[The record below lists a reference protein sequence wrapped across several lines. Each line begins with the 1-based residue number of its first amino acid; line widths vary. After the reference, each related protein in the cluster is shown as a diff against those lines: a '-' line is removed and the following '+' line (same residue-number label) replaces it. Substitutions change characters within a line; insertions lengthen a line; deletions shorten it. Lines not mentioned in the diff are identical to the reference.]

1 MATGFEDWS
10 THAFTSA
17 SEEEQEHA
25 HVTAAETTMTFSAEV
40 KSFTL
45 YNNGPNA
52 AHYAYATG
60 VDTDAFIIPAKAW
73 IFRDVPCTTLYLI
86 CAAAETATVYGAGF
100 R

>member
-17 SEEEQEHA
+17 SEEEQEKA
-25 HVTAAETTMTFSAEV
+25 SVTATETVMTFSAEV

-45 YNNGPNA
+45 YNDGPNA
-52 AHYAYATG
+52 VHYAYATG
-60 VDTDAFIIPAKAW
+60 ASTSNFKLPAKSW
-73 IFRDVPCTTLYLI
+73 IFRDVVTTSLYLI
-86 CAAAETATVYGAGF
+86 CATGETATVYGAGF

>member
-25 HVTAAETTMTFSAEV
+25 HVTAAETTMTFSSEV
-40 KSFTL
+40 KSFSL
-45 YNNGPNA
+45 YNDGPNP

-60 VDTDAFIIPAKAW
+60 VDTDNFKIPAKAW
-73 IFRDVPCTTLYLI
+73 IFRDVVTTSIYLI
-86 CAAAETATVYGAGF
+86 CAAGETATVYGAGF

>member
-1 MATGFEDWS
+1 MASGFEDWS

-25 HVTAAETTMTFSAEV
+25 HVTDAEVAMTFSSEV

-45 YNNGPNA
+45 FNNGPNPC
-52 AHYAYATG
+52 HYAYAAG
-60 VDTDAFIIPAKAW
+60 VDTDAFMLPSKAW
-73 IFRDVPCTTLYLI
+73 IFRDVVTTSLYLI
-86 CAAAETATVYGAGF
+86 CAAGETSTVYGAGF

>member
-25 HVTAAETTMTFSAEV
+25 HVTDAETVVTFSTEV
-40 KSFTL
+40 KSWTL
-45 YNNGPNA
+45 YNDGANA
-52 AHYAYATG
+52 VHYSLSTG
-60 VDTDAFIIPAKAW
+60 VDTDNFKIPPRAG
-73 IFRDVPCTTLYLI
+73 IVRDVPATKIYLI
-86 CAAAETATVYGAGF
+86 CDTGETATVYAAGH